1 MAIAQNPV
9 TLRTKRN
16 KEGGPGPEKARPT
29 YRQMTVRLPPEVHR
43 ALKVY
48 AAQDGRSMAEIIEE
62 LVRQRLA

>member
-1 MAIAQNPV
+1 MVSAQNPV

-16 KEGGPGPEKARPT
+16 KEGAQPPEKARPT
-29 YRQMTVRLPPEVHR
+29 YRQMTVRLPPDVHR
-43 ALKVY
+43 AFKVY

>member
-16 KEGGPGPEKARPT
+16 KEGGQTPEKTGPAF
-29 YRQMTVRLPPEVHR
+29 RQMTVRLPPDVHR
-43 ALKVY
+43 ALKIY